1 MRNAGGVW
9 GLLGALS
16 ALGLAGCSDPE
27 LDLPRAPSSSVSV
40 DFGPEASADGVSGSV
55 SGGVPLVFRARV
67 RAAPSGAVPWLFR
80 GELSDYYARS
90 VRRAELPSA
99 LAERAVPLRYWHQ
112 DGDCW
117 LQPTE
122 WLEPGASYTLAFTGL
137 GVLTVVQAREA
148 EPRAKQVFP
157 PPGRQKYGV
166 SVLCELPGA
175 SAEVPAMPLLEPGG
189 VSVSAAPGMLGLP
202 SQGCVTLEVDEALTE
217 PVVSPPLF
225 AGSLLEPTP
234 WLPLPEPRAVDP
246 KNTCAAG
253 EPFHGACLEVL
264 DDRLR
269 ISAGAQ
275 DFLFALSS
283 PQSSMLVLRAGARGV
298 LARGLAPASQV
309 LLNGSV
315 LSSFGELESFRESVT
330 LRPAARHL
338 VLNEVLANALG
349 PEPDAE
355 WLELVNDSEQPVSL
369 SGLWLEDSGGH
380 VALPDVELS
389 AGETVLLVGEEFR
402 ASGLDVPI
410 PEGVRLL
417 RLPSLGTRGFS
428 NGGEALLLVGREG
441 VVSRFPLLAA
451 QHAGRSIARR
461 SLDAADDDPAGFGE
475 HAGQGASP
483 GAPNVLDGE

>member
-27 LDLPRAPSSSVSV
+27 LDLPRGPSSSVSV

-67 RAAPSGAVPWLFR
+67 RAAPSEAVPWLFR

-90 VRRAELPSA
+90 VRRTELPSA
-99 LAERAVPLRYWHQ
+99 LSERAVPLRYWHE
-112 DGDCW
+112 GSDCW

-122 WLEPGASYTLAFTGL
+122 WLEPGVSYTLAFTGL

-157 PPGRQKYGV
+157 PPGRQKYRV
-166 SVLCELPGA
+166 SVLCELLG
-175 SAEVPAMPLLEPGG
+175 SGAEVPTLEPGG
-189 VSVSAAPGMLGLP
+189 VSVSTAPGMLGLP
-202 SQGCVTLEVDEALTE
+202 GDGCVTLRVDESLTQA
-217 PVVSPPLF
+217 VVSPPLF

-234 WLPLPEPRAVDP
+234 WLPPPELHVAQPEIACAV
-246 KNTCAAG
+246 G
-253 EPFHGACLEVL
+253 QPFHGACLEVL

-275 DFLFALSS
+275 DLLFALGS
-283 PQSSMLVLRAGARGV
+283 PESAMLVVRAGARGV

-309 LLNGSV
+309 LLSGSV
-315 LSSFGELESFRESVT
+315 LSALGELETFRESVT

-369 SGLWLEDSGGH
+369 AGLWLEDSGGH

-389 AGETVLLVGEEFR
+389 AGETVLLVGEGFR

-441 VVSRFPLLAA
+441 VLSRFPLLAA
-451 QHAGRSIARR
+451 PHAGRSVARR
-461 SLDAADDDPAGFGE
+461 SLDSADDDPAGFGE

-483 GAPNVLDGE
+483 GAPNFLDDE